1 MVDKVS
7 KITEGVEHMGYIL
20 FSQEWLDQFTKE
32 IEKGPTPE
40 RKENVDEN
48 YWNWIDERKKK
59 MDIRLVLVVQDEQG
73 QKDQFVFFDLIQGK
87 VVNSFVGSAEER
99 GTADFILSGTK
110 EDWYEI
116 IEGPRELT
124 QNMMY
129 RKIRLV
135 QGNLHSFFR
144 SIYFFVEFLR
154 CGIRVPTAFENGKQ
168 SS

>member
-1 MVDKVS
+1 
-7 KITEGVEHMGYIL
+7 MGYSL
-20 FSQEWLDQFTKE
+20 FSQEWVDEFTKE
-32 IEKGPTPE
+32 IEKGPNPE
-40 RKENVDEN
+40 RKEKVDDN
-48 YWNWIDERKKK
+48 YWNWIDLRKKN
-59 MDIRLVLVVQDEQG
+59 MDIRLGLVLKDEQG
-73 QKDQFVFFDLIQGK
+73 QKDQFVFFDLKQGN
-87 VVNSFVGSAEER
+87 VVNSFLGTAEER
-99 GTADFILSGTK
+99 GTADFILSGTE

-154 CGIRVPTAFENGKQ
+154 CGIRVPTAFEHLK
-168 SS
+168 